1 MIYTERTVKVKNGTA
16 SIDSPIILYRGD
28 REVEVLFTIKNSLY
42 KFSAEKG
49 NYIEDTKAKWG
60 QLAIELPDGND
71 TFTDISECVDGAVL
85 FKITGEMI
93 DELHEVGFYSF
104 HIRLYNDDM
113 SSRITI
119 PPVIE
124 GVEIREPIV
133 IEDDVNE
140 SVAIVDYGMVDVATI
155 NNDVLEFDDHLDIV
169 WKKGDVISSTRLN
182 QMVQYINE
190 KAVPG
195 EQGEQGPQGEKGEQ
209 GPQGEKGEQGPQG
222 EKGEQGPQGE
232 KGEQGPQG
240 EKGEQG
246 SQGEKGEKGEQG
258 PKGEKGEQGPQG
270 EQGPPGESIKSDM
283 TQNDISNNV
292 LTLTTD
298 KYQECEML
306 DGTEIVLPTLDIYE
320 EIHLFFS
327 TTSDIA
333 IVMPNGLKYQQ
344 IPSIL
349 ANKTYEFIFTYTNTS
364 KGWVF
369 GYIEYEG

>member
-60 QLAIELPDGND
+60 QLAIDLPDGND
-71 TFTDISECVDGAVL
+71 IFTDISECVDGAVL

-119 PPVIE
+119 PPIIE

-140 SVAIVDYGMVDVATI
+140 SVAIVDYGMVDGATI

-182 QMVQYINE
+182 QMIQYINE

-195 EQGEQGPQGEKGEQ
+195 EQGEQGP
-209 GPQGEKGEQGPQG
+209 
-222 EKGEQGPQGE
+222 
-232 KGEQGPQG
+232 
-240 EKGEQG
+240 
-246 SQGEKGEKGEQG
+246 
-258 PKGEKGEQGPQG
+258 QGPQG

-292 LTLTTD
+292 LTLTKD

-327 TTSDIA
+327 TTSDIT
-333 IVMPNGLKYQQ
+333 IIMPNGLKYQQ

>member
-60 QLAIELPDGND
+60 QLAIDLPDGND

-104 HIRLYNDDM
+104 HIRLYSDDM

-119 PPVIE
+119 PPVVE

-140 SVAIVDYGMVDVATI
+140 SVAIVGYGMVDGATI
-155 NNDVLEFDDHLDIV
+155 NNDVLEFDDYLDIV

-209 GPQGEKGEQGPQG
+209 GEQGPKGEQGPQG
-222 EKGEQGPQGE
+222 EKGLQGE
-232 KGEQGPQG
+232 KGEQ
-240 EKGEQG
+240 
-246 SQGEKGEKGEQG
+246 GEQG
-258 PKGEKGEQGPQG
+258 PKGEKGEQGEQGPQGEKG

-283 TQNDISNNV
+283 TQNDISDNI
-292 LTLTTD
+292 LTLTKD

-306 DGTEIVLPTLDIYE
+306 DGTEIVLPTLDTYE

-327 TTSDIA
+327 TTADIA